1 MCKGKFHKVLKI
13 NNLRAFLSPFLG
25 WRLARSVL
33 LAVLFSL
40 FSLYAIGCGDGRD
53 RAGSS
58 GKAVATCADSAR
70 FDTLDYA
77 RLFRLGSQCDGKFVE
92 IRTVLGADTLVWR
105 QPVGEPFKRVVVLS
119 SAQIGFM
126 SRLGVEDRIVAVGDA
141 KYIVGSAVL
150 AGVQSGKVAEV
161 GVGPTLSLERVL
173 ELKPDLVM
181 TFATGGSHDDYERL
195 KAIGVPLLV
204 TSEWQEDS
212 PLAKFEWIK
221 LFGMLFGVDQIADTL
236 YRQSKEKYLAFTR
249 EFGLEI
255 ASALPRNDTA
265 SFTSR
270 PRVIAGMAYG
280 GVWHAPGGQSYTAQL
295 IRDAGGRYL
304 WESDSTREK
313 QLSLEEVMLLADSA
327 DVWVNPGMFSSVE
340 DILAAEPRVKDIR
353 AFRDKRVCQN
363 DGYRGPGGGN
373 DFYEGA
379 VARPVELVENLRDCI
394 FGGNGG
400 VSGAKSGGGPY
411 KWYRNIYNF
420 PL

>member
-77 RLFRLGSQCDGKFVE
+77 RLFRLGSQCDTKFVE

-105 QPVGEPFKRVVVLS
+105 QPVGDPFKRVVVLS

-141 KYIVGSAVL
+141 KYIVDSAVL

-161 GVGPTLSLERVL
+161 GVGLTLSLERVL

-236 YRQSKEKYLAFTR
+236 YRQSKKEYLAMR
-249 EFGLEI
+249 DSL
-255 ASALPRNDTA
+255 SSD
-265 SFTSR
+265 TSR
-270 PRVIAGMAYG
+270 PRVIVGMAYG

-400 VSGAKSGGGPY
+400 DSGAKRGVGPY

>member
-77 RLFRLGSQCDGKFVE
+77 RLFRLGSQCDTKFVE

-141 KYIVGSAVL
+141 KYIVDSAVL

-236 YRQSKEKYLAFTR
+236 YRQSKKEYLAMR
-249 EFGLEI
+249 DSL
-255 ASALPRNDTA
+255 SSD
-265 SFTSR
+265 TSR
-270 PRVIAGMAYG
+270 PRVIVGMAYG

-400 VSGAKSGGGPY
+400 VSGAKRGVGPY

>member
-77 RLFRLGSQCDGKFVE
+77 RMFRLGSQCDGKFVE

-126 SRLGVEDRIVAVGDA
+126 SRLGVEGRIVAVGDA
-141 KYIVGSAVL
+141 KYIVDSAVL

-236 YRQSKEKYLAFTR
+236 YRQSKKEYLAMR
-249 EFGLEI
+249 DSL
-255 ASALPRNDTA
+255 SSD
-265 SFTSR
+265 TSR
-270 PRVIAGMAYG
+270 PRVIVGMAYG
-280 GVWHAPGGQSYTAQL
+280 GVWHAPGGRSYTAQL

-304 WESDSTREK
+304 WESDTTREK

-400 VSGAKSGGGPY
+400 VSGAKSGVGPY

>member
-1 MCKGKFHKVLKI
+1 M
-13 NNLRAFLSPFLG
+13 
-25 WRLARSVL
+25 
-33 LAVLFSL
+33 
-40 FSLYAIGCGDGRD
+40 
-53 RAGSS
+53 
-58 GKAVATCADSAR
+58 
-70 FDTLDYA
+70 
-77 RLFRLGSQCDGKFVE
+77 
-92 IRTVLGADTLVWR
+92 
-105 QPVGEPFKRVVVLS
+105 LS